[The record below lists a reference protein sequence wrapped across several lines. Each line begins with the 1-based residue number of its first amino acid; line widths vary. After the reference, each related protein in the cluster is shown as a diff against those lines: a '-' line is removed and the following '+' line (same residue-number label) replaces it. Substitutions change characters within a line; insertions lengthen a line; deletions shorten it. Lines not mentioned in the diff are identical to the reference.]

1 MTPDLKVLI
10 RPLLSLSLSMWRV
23 LLVPILYC
31 LLHTQDTTTHATV
44 TQTIS
49 CVSKYWEAG
58 LTDEAEDVSDGG
70 DEDDKHVVEGQD
82 GGGNQHVA
90 SPAELSTA
98 EQQRCDGGA
107 DLG

>member
-1 MTPDLKVLI
+1 MFPFSAVC
-10 RPLLSLSLSMWRV
+10 
-23 LLVPILYC
+23 Y
-31 LLHTQDTTTHATV
+31 TQ
-44 TQTIS
+44 
-49 CVSKYWEAG
+49 SKYWEAG

-70 DEDDKHVVEGQD
+70 DEDDQHVVEGQD

-107 DLG
+107 DLGENTEY